1 MSCQKTKEKD
11 NNKLEEL
18 KQNEE
23 VKNDNKNLLIK
34 FMALKNALI
43 EERKKTSLLE
53 KENNSLKEQIYK
65 NNDIILELKDEIKKY
80 HDCIDKK
87 QNSNFF
93 SELFNNINIS
103 EIKNEAII
111 EKLNT
116 ENYQL
121 KEDLSKIKN
130 ELNNVKTE
138 LDNCLSDNNIKKIE
152 YEKKIKE
159 LIQEKQDII
168 NQNNTEKEKLN
179 QKINEFDFKNRN
191 LEEKVRIFNSDRNF
205 FEQSINKLKN
215 EIKIYKEQIEQKNK
229 EISKL
234 FQEQENIINNNTE
247 NIQKLKNLKNII
259 NEYKKAIENS
269 IRITDD
275 YIFIG
280 KIIPNTHYNNTINM
294 HKDNTINDDI
304 FLKIENKINNINKID
319 NFKQIKIMFDF
330 YRRKIK
336 IKIRWMQSKLPQT
349 SILNQ

>member
-103 EIKNEAII
+103 EIKNEAVI

-121 KEDLSKIKN
+121 KEDLNKIKN

-138 LDNCLSDNNIKKIE
+138 LVNCLSDNNIKKIE
-152 YEKKIKE
+152 YKKK
-159 LIQEKQDII
+159 
-168 NQNNTEKEKLN
+168 
-179 QKINEFDFKNRN
+179 
-191 LEEKVRIFNSDRNF
+191 
-205 FEQSINKLKN
+205 
-215 EIKIYKEQIEQKNK
+215 
-229 EISKL
+229 
-234 FQEQENIINNNTE
+234 
-247 NIQKLKNLKNII
+247 
-259 NEYKKAIENS
+259 
-269 IRITDD
+269 
-275 YIFIG
+275 
-280 KIIPNTHYNNTINM
+280 
-294 HKDNTINDDI
+294 
-304 FLKIENKINNINKID
+304 
-319 NFKQIKIMFDF
+319 
-330 YRRKIK
+330 
-336 IKIRWMQSKLPQT
+336 
-349 SILNQ
+349 